1 MTAEIVTLHQVAV
14 EAPPAFSAAINADL
28 LQKIR
33 MAPVPVLFLNAPDGA
48 DWAGYCGSH
57 DQTENGEV
65 VLDSKLV
72 ETCLRK
78 PNSQHIVEVYLHESA
93 HRLMP
98 GHWHNAAFFCM
109 NFVLHLRAGKLKR
122 PVWHGIKFY
131 DIQDEID
138 FESPGRFFQLMR
150 WAWLLAVEL
159 AETEETAEESATLIH
174 QKYQEFCEWLDAAD
188 EREEAATQRRT
199 AAVQHLRNIE
209 SDLADARA
217 DRLLHFVFGGVAGLL
232 VATFFLWG

>member
-1 MTAEIVTLHQVAV
+1 MTVEILTLRQLPIQS
-14 EAPPAFSAAINADL
+14 PPAFTAAVNADL

-33 MAPVPVLFLNAPDGA
+33 MSPVPVLFLNAPDGA
-48 DWAGYCGSH
+48 DWAGYCCSR

-78 PNSQHIVEVYLHESA
+78 PNPQHVVEVYLHESA

-98 GHWHNAAFFCM
+98 SHWHDAAFFCM

-122 PVWHGIKFY
+122 PAWHGIKLY

-138 FESPGRFFQLMR
+138 FESPGQFFQLMR

-159 AETEETAEESATLIH
+159 AETQKTAEECAAIIAG
-174 QKYQEFCEWLDAAD
+174 KYKEFCEWLDAAD
-188 EREEAATQRRT
+188 AREEAATQRRT
-199 AAVQHLRNIE
+199 AAVQHLKNLE
-209 SDLADARA
+209 SDLASARA
-217 DRLLHFVFGGVAGLL
+217 DRFLFFVFGAVACLL